1 MQIWRAH
8 LEIRRVATVVI
19 AVAGISGFGVAAT
32 AQTYPEPGRP
42 ITLVNHFA
50 AGGVNLQSVQDFAP
64 FFEKYL
70 GARVNIETIE
80 GAAGLI
86 GYNNVFGR
94 PADGYTIIGAS
105 STNGPYI
112 YPHLA
117 ETPPPWKYEDW
128 LTLGIYSDIPNS
140 GMIVLKDSPY
150 QTFPDFIAAA
160 KADPDGIT
168 VGTIGPGRIEDVQI
182 VELEQF
188 FGIEVNRVFY
198 DSGGTLFTDLLTGD
212 LDVIV
217 STTTQ
222 YVDNPDVKVM
232 TLLAYAMA
240 DNFPYQDLS
249 TLADFQEELGYDVS
263 DLKTL
268 GTNQFNTFFVK
279 AGLPDEAYAKL
290 VDAMEKIVADPEWR
304 EQVKGY
310 RYPAHYPPEQAEVIF
325 DRINSG
331 VAEMAAS
338 IQR

>member
-1 MQIWRAH
+1 MQMRSKH
-8 LEIRRVATVVI
+8 LAIRRLARI
-19 AVAGISGFGVAAT
+19 AVTVAGILGFGVAAT
-32 AQTYPEPGRP
+32 AQTFPEPGRP

-50 AGGVNLQSVQDFAP
+50 PGGVNLQSVQDFAP

-70 GARVNIETIE
+70 GARTNIETIE

-86 GYNNVFGR
+86 GYNNVFAR

-117 ETPPPWKYEDW
+117 ETAPPWKYEDW
-128 LTLGIYSDIPNS
+128 VTLGIYSDIPNS

-160 KADPDGIT
+160 KANPGGIT
-168 VGTIGPGRIEDVQI
+168 MGTIGPGRIEDVQI
-182 VELEQF
+182 VELQQF

-222 YVDNPDVKVM
+222 YVDNPDVKIM
-232 TLLAYAMA
+232 TLLAYEMA
-240 DNFPYQDLS
+240 DNFPYQDLP
-249 TLADFQEELGYDVS
+249 TLADYQEQLGYNVR

-268 GTNQFNTFFVK
+268 GTNQFNTFFVR
-279 AGLPDEAYAKL
+279 AGLPDEAYARL
-290 VDAMEKIVADPEWR
+290 VEAMKQTVADPEWR
-304 EQVKGY
+304 EKVKSY
-310 RYPAHYPPEQAEVIF
+310 RFPAYYPPEEAKVIF
-325 DRINSG
+325 DRINEG
-331 VAEMAAS
+331 VAELAS
-338 IQR
+338 SIKR